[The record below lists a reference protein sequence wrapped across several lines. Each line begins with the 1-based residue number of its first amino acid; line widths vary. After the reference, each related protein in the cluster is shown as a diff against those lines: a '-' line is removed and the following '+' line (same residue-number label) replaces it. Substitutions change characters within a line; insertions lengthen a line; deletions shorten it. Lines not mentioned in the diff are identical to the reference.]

1 MSTTIEYTNI
11 FISIL
16 EHAEYD
22 CGTPYDELQ
31 QLNLEDELARLHDDC
46 PSQYEAIC
54 HA

>member
-1 MSTTIEYTNI
+1 MSTTIEYTNT

-22 CGTPYDELQ
+22 CGTPHDELQ
-31 QLNLEDELARLHDDC
+31 QLDLEYELDHLHDDY